1 MNEEHPGTSTPA
13 NAGHDVGREGRCAVE
28 MARLAGAPISWG
40 VCEVPGWGRQLEPD
54 RVLGEMAALGLRST
68 ELGPVGWLPTDP
80 VQLAKVLDRHGLRL
94 AGGFVPFV
102 LHTPDF
108 EPARADAER
117 MAVLLA
123 HAGATVL
130 NAAVVADLA
139 WSQPHPLDDA
149 GWRRLTDHL
158 ARLEEIVDAHG
169 LTLAVHPH
177 AGTLIEQAPDV
188 ERLLEATSALICLDT
203 GHLRIG
209 GADPAAFTRDHADR
223 IAHVHLKDVDD
234 AVAQRLNAKE
244 LSLMEAVQHGLFKP
258 LGEGDAE
265 IAEVIRRLEANG
277 YEGRLVLE
285 QDTAITGQEPP
296 VGSGPVLDVIRSI
309 EFLATV
315 APTKEEVM

>member
-1 MNEEHPGTSTPA
+1 MRSEEKPG
-13 NAGHDVGREGRCAVE
+13 RWAVD

-54 RVLGEMAALGLRST
+54 RVLGEMAGLGLRTT
-68 ELGPVGWLPTDP
+68 ELGPIGWLPTTP
-80 VQLAKVLDRHGLRL
+80 AELTATLERHDLRL
-94 AGGFVPFV
+94 VGGFVPFV

-108 EPARADAER
+108 EPSREEAGR
-117 MAVLLA
+117 MAALFA
-123 HAGATVL
+123 AAGAKVL
-130 NAAVVADLA
+130 NAAVVADLD
-139 WSQPHPLDDA
+139 WSVPHPLDDA
-149 GWRRLTDHL
+149 QWRRLADHL
-158 ARLEEIVDAHG
+158 ARLEEVVQAHG
-169 LTLAVHPH
+169 LTLTVHPH
-177 AGTLIEQAPDV
+177 AGTLLEQAADV
-188 ERLLEATSALICLDT
+188 ERLLDETQTPICLDT

-209 GADPAAFTRDHADR
+209 GADPAAFARDHAER

-244 LSLMEAVQHGLFKP
+244 LSLMGAVQHGLFKP

-265 IAEVIRRLEANG
+265 IVEVIRQLEANG
-277 YEGRLVLE
+277 YEGCLVLE

-296 VGSGPVLDVIRSI
+296 VGSGPVLDVMTSI

>member
-1 MNEEHPGTSTPA
+1 MRSEEKP
-13 NAGHDVGREGRCAVE
+13 VRWAVD

-54 RVLGEMAALGLRST
+54 RVLGEMAGLGLRTT
-68 ELGPVGWLPTDP
+68 ELGPIGWLPTEP
-80 VQLAKVLDRHGLRL
+80 TQLVALLERHDLRL
-94 AGGFVPFV
+94 VGGFVPFV

-108 EPARADAER
+108 EPARDEAGR
-117 MAVLLA
+117 MAALFA
-123 HAGATVL
+123 AAGAKVL
-130 NAAVVADLA
+130 NAAVVADLD
-139 WSQPHPLDDA
+139 WSVPHPLDDA
-149 GWRRLTDHL
+149 QWRRLADHL
-158 ARLEEIVDAHG
+158 ARLEDVVQSHG

-177 AGTLIEQAPDV
+177 AGTLLEQAADV
-188 ERLLEATSALICLDT
+188 ERLLEDTPTPICLDT

-209 GADPAAFTRDHADR
+209 GADPAAFARDHAER

-258 LGEGDAE
+258 LGAGDAE
-265 IAEVIRRLEANG
+265 IVEVIRQLEANG
-277 YEGRLVLE
+277 YEGCLVLE

-296 VGSGPVLDVIRSI
+296 VGSGPVLDVMTSI

>member
-1 MNEEHPGTSTPA
+1 MRSEEQPG
-13 NAGHDVGREGRCAVE
+13 RWAVD

-40 VCEVPGWGRQLEPD
+40 VCEVPGWGRQLPPD
-54 RVLGEMAALGLRST
+54 RVLGEMAGLGLRTT
-68 ELGPVGWLPTDP
+68 ELGPVGWLPADP
-80 VQLAKVLDRHGLRL
+80 AELTALLDRHGLRL
-94 AGGFVPFV
+94 VGGFVPFV

-108 EPARADAER
+108 EPACAEADR
-117 MAVLLA
+117 MAAVLA
-123 HAGATVL
+123 DAGATVL
-130 NAAVVADLA
+130 NAAVVADLG
-139 WSQPHPLDDA
+139 WSAPFPLGDRE
-149 GWRRLTDHL
+149 WRRLAGNL
-158 ARLEEIVDAHG
+158 ARLEEIVRGHG
-169 LTLAVHPH
+169 LTPAVHPH
-177 AGTLIEQAPDV
+177 AGTLLEQAPDV
-188 ERLLEATSALICLDT
+188 ERLLEDTEIPICLDT

-209 GADPAAFTRDHADR
+209 GADPAAFARDHAAR

-234 AVAQRLNAKE
+234 AVARRLNAKE

-277 YEGRLVLE
+277 YEGCLVLE
-285 QDTAITGQEPP
+285 QDTAITGREPP

>member
-1 MNEEHPGTSTPA
+1 MSSEEQPG
-13 NAGHDVGREGRCAVE
+13 RWAVD

-54 RVLGEMAALGLRST
+54 RVLGEMAGLGLRTT

-80 VQLAKVLDRHGLRL
+80 GALAALLDRHGLRL
-94 AGGFVPFV
+94 VGGFVPFV
-102 LHTPDF
+102 LHTTDF
-108 EPARADAER
+108 EPAAADAGR
-117 MAVLLA
+117 MAALFA
-123 HAGATVL
+123 QAGATVL

-139 WSQPHPLDDA
+139 WSEPRPIDDTE
-149 GWRRLTDHL
+149 WRRLTDHL
-158 ARLEEIVDAHG
+158 ARLEEIVKGHG

-177 AGTLIEQAPDV
+177 AGTLLERAPDV
-188 ERLLEATSALICLDT
+188 ERLLEATNAPICLDT

-209 GADPAAFTRDHADR
+209 GADPAAFARDHADR

-244 LSLMEAVQHGLFKP
+244 LSLMEAVQHRLFKP

-265 IAEVIRRLEANG
+265 IVEVIRRLETNG
-277 YEGRLVLE
+277 YEGCLVLE